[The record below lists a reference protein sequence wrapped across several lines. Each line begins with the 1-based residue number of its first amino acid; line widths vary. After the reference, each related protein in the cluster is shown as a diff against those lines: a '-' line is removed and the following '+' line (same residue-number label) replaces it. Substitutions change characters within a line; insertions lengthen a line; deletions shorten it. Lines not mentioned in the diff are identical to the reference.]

1 MIKSVK
7 TGQTVY
13 IVLYPDL
20 IRGGDES
27 AVKIKQMPVVS
38 DEKHPELFEVGVI
51 KEAFPRNWLNNKLK
65 RYPKGVSPCMF
76 RTRGQAIRWAKLNGK
91 VINE

>member
-13 IVLYPDL
+13 IILYP
-20 IRGGDES
+20 RFRMGDDDS
-27 AVKIKQMPVVS
+27 VVKIKQMPVVS

-51 KEAFPRNWLNNKLK
+51 KEAFPRNWLNNKLR
-65 RYPKGVSPCMF
+65 RYPKGVAPVMF
-76 RTRGQAIRWAKLNGK
+76 RTRGRAVRWAKLNGK
-91 VINE
+91 VIDE

>member
-7 TGQTVY
+7 TGQTIYVVFWPMFMAGDDDT
-13 IVLYPDL
+13 IS
-20 IRGGDES
+20 IRK
-27 AVKIKQMPVVS
+27 VPVVS
-38 DEKHPELFEVGVI
+38 DKKHPELFEEGRK

-65 RYPKGVSPCMF
+65 RYPKGVKPMVF

>member
-20 IRGGDES
+20 IRGGDDT
-27 AVKIKQMPVVS
+27 AVTIKQMPVVS
-38 DEKHPELFEVGVI
+38 DEKRPELHEPGI
-51 KEAFPRNWLNNKLK
+51 IMDAFPRDWLNNKLK
-65 RYPKGVSPCMF
+65 RYPKGVAPVMF
-76 RTRGQAIRWAKLNGK
+76 RTRSRAIRWAKLNGK
-91 VINE
+91 VIHE